1 VPRLIHQK
9 KAPRSFL
16 RRSANNLVKVSCRKK
31 GAKGVALDLAT
42 TTLDLSEA
50 GARLL
55 VSAPLKVGEEIVL
68 GLEGPWHEERLLR
81 NGFVVWSFQVTKV
94 GFAVGVQLKDRLG
107 KDVIDKVTIK
117 SARLDY

>member
-1 VPRLIHQK
+1 M
-9 KAPRSFL
+9 
-16 RRSANNLVKVSCRKK
+16 
-31 GAKGVALDLAT
+31 DLAK

-55 VSAPLKVGEEIVL
+55 VSAPFEVGEEIVL
-68 GLEGPWHEERLLR
+68 GLEGPWHNERVLR
-81 NGFVVWSFQVTKV
+81 IGFVVWSFQVGKV
-94 GFAVGVQLKDRLG
+94 GYAVGVQLKERLG